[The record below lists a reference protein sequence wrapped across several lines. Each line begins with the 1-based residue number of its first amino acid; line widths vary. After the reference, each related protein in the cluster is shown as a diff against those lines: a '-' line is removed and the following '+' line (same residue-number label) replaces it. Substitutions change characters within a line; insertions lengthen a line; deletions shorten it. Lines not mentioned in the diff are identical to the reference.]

1 MVEQGDKT
9 PCPFIIKMKNKTI
22 HYKDLVNRNKQIDSL
37 KRNGF
42 IIIPKR
48 KFKTIGYI
56 FIGVGVLTI
65 PIPFI
70 TIPLF
75 AIGLLLIGLSKQE
88 LYDRVRKKIKL
99 MLYKIK

>member
-1 MVEQGDKT
+1 
-9 PCPFIIKMKNKTI
+9 MKNKTI
-22 HYKDLVNRNKQIDSL
+22 NYEDLIKRNKQIDSL

-56 FIGVGVLTI
+56 CLGVGILTI

-70 TIPLF
+70 TIPLLT
-75 AIGLLLIGLSKQE
+75 IGFLLLGLSKQE
-88 LYDRVRKKIKL
+88 LYNKVRKKIKL
-99 MLYKIK
+99 FMYKLK